1 MGDCAMSEDKKPAHT
16 HVVKFL
22 GGDITVIDEYN
33 GQMINEDNRI
43 IQAKNDISTAS
54 ASRSPRS
61 QKRSS
66 TPTKA
71 LSKQRSLK
79 RMVSL
84 DTNNLK
90 GLSKQKSL
98 RRMQSCSETNNP
110 KTLSK
115 QKSLRRMVSDIIPTT
130 VHTTGYYDDDDD
142 TSISMDIDSSYFSAT
157 PTES

>member
-1 MGDCAMSEDKKPAHT
+1 MGEKYSNAQNTLNKYRQTPLDCAMSEDKKPAHT

-43 IQAKNDISTAS
+43 IQAKNGVST

-61 QKRSS
+61 QKK

-79 RMVSL
+79 RMVS
-84 DTNNLK
+84 
-90 GLSKQKSL
+90 
-98 RRMQSCSETNNP
+98 
-110 KTLSK
+110 
-115 QKSLRRMVSDIIPTT
+115 VIIPTT
-130 VHTTGYYDDDDD
+130 VHTTGYYDDEDD

-157 PTES
+157 PPEN

>member
-43 IQAKNDISTAS
+43 IQAKNDVST

-61 QKRSS
+61 QKKSS
-66 TPTKA
+66 TNPTKA

-84 DTNNLK
+84 DTNNVK
-90 GLSKQKSL
+90 ALSKQKSL
-98 RRMQSCSETNNP
+98 RRMVSCSETNNNP

-130 VHTTGYYDDDDD
+130 VHTTGYYDDEDD

-157 PTES
+157 PTEN